1 MKHLIEPLDFTIEEY
16 DKLFSLVDDIIA
28 KPEEFSHICDNKL
41 LASLF
46 FEPSTRTR
54 LSFETAMERL
64 GGKVIGFSDAGVSS
78 STKGETLVDT
88 IRVIENYADICA
100 MRHPKEGAALL
111 ASKAVKNMPIINA
124 GDGGHEHPTQTL
136 ADLITIRHY
145 KGKFDNLTIG
155 FCGDLKFGRTI
166 HSLARALNRYK
177 NVKFIF
183 ISPEE
188 LKMPEVFKQNINREN
203 YKETDNLTDV
213 IGELDILY
221 MSRVQKERFVSSDE
235 YERLKDFFILD
246 REKLKLAKEDMII
259 LHPLPRVNEI
269 SPEVDEDK
277 RAVYFEQ
284 TKFGMYGRMAL
295 IMTLLEANKWLMFQ
309 K

>member
-1 MKHLIEPLDFTIEEY
+1 MKHLIEPLDFTTEEY
-16 DKLFSLVDDIIA
+16 EDIFRLVDDIIA
-28 KPEEFSHICDNKL
+28 KPDDYSHVCDNKL

-54 LSFETAMERL
+54 LSFETAMLRL
-64 GGKVIGFSDAGVSS
+64 GGQVIGFSDAGVSS
-78 STKGETLVDT
+78 STKGETLLDT

-100 MRHPKEGAALL
+100 MRHPKEGAALM
-111 ASKAVKNMPIINA
+111 ASKVVKTMPIINA
-124 GDGGHEHPTQTL
+124 GDGGHFHPTQTL

-145 KGKFDNLTIG
+145 KKSFDNLTVG
-155 FCGDLKFGRTI
+155 LCGDLKFGRTI
-166 HSLARALNRYK
+166 HSLVRALNRYE

-188 LKMPEVFKQNINREN
+188 LKMPDPFKNFIDKEN
-203 YKETDNLTDV
+203 YEETRDLASVIDDLDV
-213 IGELDILY
+213 LY

-235 YERLKDFFILD
+235 YERLKDYYILNE
-246 REKLKLAKEDMII
+246 EKLKNAKEDMII
-259 LHPLPRVNEI
+259 LHPLPRINEI
-269 SPEVDEDK
+269 APEVDKDP

-295 IMTLLEANKWLMFQ
+295 IMKLLEARK
-309 K
+309 

>member
-1 MKHLIEPLDFTIEEY
+1 MKHLIEPLDFTREEY
-16 DKLFSLVDDIIA
+16 EEIFSLVDDIIA
-28 KPEEFSHICDNKL
+28 NPIHYSHFCENKL

-54 LSFETAMERL
+54 LSFETAMLRL
-64 GGKVIGFSDAGVSS
+64 GGRVIGFSDAGVSS
-78 STKGETLVDT
+78 STKGETLLDT
-88 IRVIENYADICA
+88 ISVIENYADICA

-111 ASKAVKNMPIINA
+111 ASKVVTKMPIINA
-124 GDGGHEHPTQTL
+124 GDGGHFHPTQTL

-145 KGKFDNLTIG
+145 KKSFDNLTVG
-155 FCGDLKFGRTI
+155 LCGDLKFGRTI
-166 HSLARALNRYK
+166 HSLVRALNRYE
-177 NVKFIF
+177 NVKFVF

-188 LKMPEVFKQNINREN
+188 LKMPEPFKNFIDKEN
-203 YKETDNLTDV
+203 YTETRDLMSAISD
-213 IGELDILY
+213 LDILY

-235 YERLKDFFILD
+235 YERLKDYYILTE
-246 REKLKLAKEDMII
+246 EKLKAAKDDMYI

-269 SPEVDEDK
+269 APEVDKDP

-295 IMTLLEANKWLMFQ
+295 IIKLLEANK
-309 K
+309 

>member
-1 MKHLIEPLDFTIEEY
+1 MKHLIEPLDFTTEEY
-16 DKLFSLVDDIIA
+16 EEIFRLVDDIIA
-28 KPEEFSHICDNKL
+28 KPDDYSHVCDNKL

-54 LSFETAMERL
+54 LSFETAMLRL
-64 GGKVIGFSDAGVSS
+64 GGQIIGFSDAGVSS
-78 STKGETLVDT
+78 STKGETLLDT

-100 MRHPKEGAALL
+100 MRHPKEGAALM
-111 ASKAVKNMPIINA
+111 ASKVVKTMPIINA
-124 GDGGHEHPTQTL
+124 GDGGHFHPTQTL
-136 ADLITIRHY
+136 AGLITIRHY
-145 KGKFDNLTIG
+145 KGSFDNLTVG
-155 FCGDLKFGRTI
+155 LCGDLKFGRTI
-166 HSLARALNRYK
+166 HSLVRALNRYE

-188 LKMPEVFKQNINREN
+188 LKMPDPFKNFIDKEN
-203 YKETDNLTDV
+203 YEETRDLASVIDDLDV
-213 IGELDILY
+213 LY

-235 YERLKDFFILD
+235 YERLKDYYILNE
-246 REKLKLAKEDMII
+246 EKLKNAKEDMII

-269 SPEVDEDK
+269 APEVDKDP

-295 IMTLLEANKWLMFQ
+295 IMKLLEARK
-309 K
+309 

>member
-1 MKHLIEPLDFTIEEY
+1 MKHLIEPLDFTTEEY
-16 DKLFSLVDDIIA
+16 EEIFRLVDDIIA
-28 KPEEFSHICDNKL
+28 KPDDYSHVCDNKL

-54 LSFETAMERL
+54 LSFETAMLRL
-64 GGKVIGFSDAGVSS
+64 GGQVIGFSDAGVSS
-78 STKGETLVDT
+78 STKGETLLDT

-100 MRHPKEGAALL
+100 MRHPKEGAALM
-111 ASKAVKNMPIINA
+111 ASKVVKTMPIINA
-124 GDGGHEHPTQTL
+124 GDGGHFHPTQTL

-145 KGKFDNLTIG
+145 KKSFDNLTVG
-155 FCGDLKFGRTI
+155 LCGDLKFGRTI
-166 HSLARALNRYK
+166 HSLVRALNRYE

-183 ISPEE
+183 VSPEE
-188 LKMPEVFKQNINREN
+188 LKMPDPFKNFIDKEN
-203 YKETDNLTDV
+203 YEETRDLASVIDDLDV
-213 IGELDILY
+213 LY

-235 YERLKDFFILD
+235 YERLKDYYILNE
-246 REKLKLAKEDMII
+246 EKLKNAKEDMII

-269 SPEVDEDK
+269 APEVDKDP

-295 IMTLLEANKWLMFQ
+295 IMKLLEARK
-309 K
+309 

>member
-1 MKHLIEPLDFTIEEY
+1 MKHLIEPLDFTTEEY
-16 DKLFSLVDDIIA
+16 EEIFRLVDDIIA
-28 KPEEFSHICDNKL
+28 KPDDYSHVCDNKL

-54 LSFETAMERL
+54 LSFETAMLRL
-64 GGKVIGFSDAGVSS
+64 GGQVIGFSDAGVSS
-78 STKGETLVDT
+78 STKGETLLDT

-100 MRHPKEGAALL
+100 MRHPKEGAALM
-111 ASKAVKNMPIINA
+111 ASKVVKTMPIINA
-124 GDGGHEHPTQTL
+124 GDGGHFHPTQTL

-145 KGKFDNLTIG
+145 KGSFDNLTVG
-155 FCGDLKFGRTI
+155 LCGDLKFGRTI
-166 HSLARALNRYK
+166 HSLVRALNRYE

-188 LKMPEVFKQNINREN
+188 LKMPDPFKNFIDKEN
-203 YKETDNLTDV
+203 YEETRDLASVIDDLDV
-213 IGELDILY
+213 LY

-235 YERLKDFFILD
+235 YERLKDYYILTED
-246 REKLKLAKEDMII
+246 KLKNAKEDMII

-269 SPEVDEDK
+269 APEVDKDP

-295 IMTLLEANKWLMFQ
+295 IMKLLEARK
-309 K
+309 

>member
-1 MKHLIEPLDFTIEEY
+1 MKHLIEPLDFTTEEY
-16 DKLFSLVDDIIA
+16 EEIFRLVDDIIA
-28 KPEEFSHICDNKL
+28 KPDDYSHVCDNKL

-54 LSFETAMERL
+54 LSFETAMLRL
-64 GGKVIGFSDAGVSS
+64 GGQVIGFSDAGVSS
-78 STKGETLVDT
+78 STKGETLLDT

-100 MRHPKEGAALL
+100 MRHPKEGAALM
-111 ASKAVKNMPIINA
+111 ASKVVKTMPIINA
-124 GDGGHEHPTQTL
+124 GDGGHFHPTQTL
-136 ADLITIRHY
+136 ADLITIRNY
-145 KGKFDNLTIG
+145 KGSFDDLTVG
-155 FCGDLKFGRTI
+155 LCGDLKFGRTI
-166 HSLARALNRYK
+166 HSLVRALNRYE

-188 LKMPEVFKQNINREN
+188 LKMPDPFKNFIDKEN
-203 YKETDNLTDV
+203 YEETRDLASVIDDLDV
-213 IGELDILY
+213 LY

-235 YERLKDFFILD
+235 YERLKDYYILNE
-246 REKLKLAKEDMII
+246 EKLKNAKEDMII

-269 SPEVDEDK
+269 APEVDKDP

-295 IMTLLEANKWLMFQ
+295 IMRLLEARK
-309 K
+309 

>member
-1 MKHLIEPLDFTIEEY
+1 MKHSIEPLDFTTEEY
-16 DKLFSLVDDIIA
+16 EEIFRLVDDIIA
-28 KPEEFSHICDNKL
+28 KPDDYSHVCNNKL

-54 LSFETAMERL
+54 LSFETAMLRL
-64 GGKVIGFSDAGVSS
+64 GGQVIGFSDAGVSS
-78 STKGETLVDT
+78 STKGETLLDT

-100 MRHPKEGAALL
+100 MRHPKEGAALM
-111 ASKAVKNMPIINA
+111 ASKVVKTMPIINA
-124 GDGGHEHPTQTL
+124 GDGGHFHPTQTL

-145 KGKFDNLTIG
+145 KGSFDNLTVG
-155 FCGDLKFGRTI
+155 LCGDLKFGRTI
-166 HSLARALNRYK
+166 HSLVRALNRYE

-188 LKMPEVFKQNINREN
+188 LKMPDPFKNFIDKEN
-203 YKETDNLTDV
+203 YEETRDLASVIDDLDV
-213 IGELDILY
+213 LY

-235 YERLKDFFILD
+235 YERLKDYYILNED
-246 REKLKLAKEDMII
+246 KLKNAKEDMII

-269 SPEVDEDK
+269 APEVDKDP

-295 IMTLLEANKWLMFQ
+295 IMKLLEARK
-309 K
+309 

>member
-1 MKHLIEPLDFTIEEY
+1 MLKIKNLLSAEDLFKDDLLEIIELAE
-16 DKLFSLVDDIIA
+16 DIV
-28 KPEEFSHICDNKL
+28 KSPEKYSTFCSGKL
-41 LASLF
+41 LGTLF

-54 LSFETAMERL
+54 LSFETAMLRL
-64 GGKVIGFSDAGVSS
+64 GGQVIGFSDAGVSS
-78 STKGETLVDT
+78 STKGETLLDT

-100 MRHPKEGAALL
+100 MRHPKEGAALM
-111 ASKAVKNMPIINA
+111 ASKVVKTMPIINA
-124 GDGGHEHPTQTL
+124 GDGGHFHPTQTL

-145 KGKFDNLTIG
+145 KGSFDNLTVG
-155 FCGDLKFGRTI
+155 LCGDLKFGRTI
-166 HSLARALNRYK
+166 HSLVRALNRYE

-188 LKMPEVFKQNINREN
+188 LKMPDPFKNFIDKEN
-203 YKETDNLTDV
+203 YEETRDLASVIDDLDV
-213 IGELDILY
+213 LY

-235 YERLKDFFILD
+235 YERLKDYYILNE
-246 REKLKLAKEDMII
+246 EKLKNAKEDMII

-269 SPEVDEDK
+269 APEVDKDP

-295 IMTLLEANKWLMFQ
+295 IMKLLEARK
-309 K
+309 

>member
-1 MKHLIEPLDFTIEEY
+1 MKHLIEPLDFTTEEY
-16 DKLFSLVDDIIA
+16 EEIFRLVDDIIA
-28 KPEEFSHICDNKL
+28 KPDDYSHVCDNKL

-54 LSFETAMERL
+54 LSFETAMLRL
-64 GGKVIGFSDAGVSS
+64 GGQVIGFSDAGVSS
-78 STKGETLVDT
+78 STKGETLLDT

-100 MRHPKEGAALL
+100 MRHPKEGAALM
-111 ASKAVKNMPIINA
+111 ASKVVKTMSIINA
-124 GDGGHEHPTQTL
+124 GDGGHFHPTQTL
-136 ADLITIRHY
+136 ADLITIRHN
-145 KGKFDNLTIG
+145 KGSFDNLTVG
-155 FCGDLKFGRTI
+155 LCGDLKFGRTI
-166 HSLARALNRYK
+166 HSLVRALNRYE

-188 LKMPEVFKQNINREN
+188 LKMPDPFKNFIDKEN
-203 YKETDNLTDV
+203 YEETRDLASVIDDLDV
-213 IGELDILY
+213 LY

-235 YERLKDFFILD
+235 YERLKDYYILNE
-246 REKLKLAKEDMII
+246 EKLKNAKEDMII

-269 SPEVDEDK
+269 APEVDKDP

-295 IMTLLEANKWLMFQ
+295 IMKLLEARK
-309 K
+309 

>member
-1 MKHLIEPLDFTIEEY
+1 MKHLIEPLDFTREEY
-16 DKLFSLVDDIIA
+16 EEIFRLVDDIIA
-28 KPEEFSHICDNKL
+28 NPNDYSHVCDNKL

-54 LSFETAMERL
+54 LSFETAMLRL
-64 GGKVIGFSDAGVSS
+64 GGRVIGFSDAGVSS
-78 STKGETLVDT
+78 STKGETLLDT

-111 ASKAVKNMPIINA
+111 ASKAVTKMPIINA
-124 GDGGHEHPTQTL
+124 GDGGHFHPTQTL

-145 KGKFDNLTIG
+145 KKSFDNLTVG
-155 FCGDLKFGRTI
+155 LCGDLKFGRTI
-166 HSLARALNRYK
+166 HSLVRALNRYK
-177 NVKFIF
+177 NVKFVF
-183 ISPEE
+183 ISPDE
-188 LKMPEVFKQNINREN
+188 LKMPEPFKNFIDQEN
-203 YKETDNLTDV
+203 YTETRDLMSAISD
-213 IGELDILY
+213 LDILY

-235 YERLKDFFILD
+235 YERLKDYYILTE
-246 REKLKLAKEDMII
+246 EKLKSAKEDMYI

-269 SPEVDEDK
+269 APEVDKDH

-295 IMTLLEANKWLMFQ
+295 IIKLLEANKW
-309 K
+309 

>member
-1 MKHLIEPLDFTIEEY
+1 MKHLIEPLDFTTEEY
-16 DKLFSLVDDIIA
+16 EEIFRLVDDIIA
-28 KPEEFSHICDNKL
+28 RPDDYSHVCDNKL

-54 LSFETAMERL
+54 LSFETAMLRL
-64 GGKVIGFSDAGVSS
+64 GGQVIGFSDAGVSS
-78 STKGETLVDT
+78 STKGETLLDT

-100 MRHPKEGAALL
+100 MRHPKEGAALM
-111 ASKAVKNMPIINA
+111 ASKVVKTMPIINA
-124 GDGGHEHPTQTL
+124 GDGGHFHPTQTL

-145 KGKFDNLTIG
+145 KGSFDNLTVG
-155 FCGDLKFGRTI
+155 LCGDLKFGRTI
-166 HSLARALNRYK
+166 HSLVRALNRYE

-188 LKMPEVFKQNINREN
+188 LKMPDPFKNFIDKEN
-203 YKETDNLTDV
+203 YKETRDLASVIDDLDV
-213 IGELDILY
+213 LY

-235 YERLKDFFILD
+235 YERLKDYYILNE
-246 REKLKLAKEDMII
+246 EKLKNAKEDMII

-269 SPEVDEDK
+269 APEVDKDP

-295 IMTLLEANKWLMFQ
+295 IMKLLEARK
-309 K
+309 

>member
-1 MKHLIEPLDFTIEEY
+1 MKHLIEPLDFTTEEY
-16 DKLFSLVDDIIA
+16 EEIFRLVDDIIA
-28 KPEEFSHICDNKL
+28 KPDDYSHVCDNKL

-54 LSFETAMERL
+54 LSFETAMLRL
-64 GGKVIGFSDAGVSS
+64 GGQVIGFSDAGVSS
-78 STKGETLVDT
+78 STKGETLLDT

-100 MRHPKEGAALL
+100 MRHPKEGAALM
-111 ASKAVKNMPIINA
+111 ASKVVKTMPIINA
-124 GDGGHEHPTQTL
+124 GDGGHFHPTQTL

-145 KGKFDNLTIG
+145 KGSFDNLTVG
-155 FCGDLKFGRTI
+155 LCGDLKFGRTI
-166 HSLARALNRYK
+166 HSLVRALNRYE

-188 LKMPEVFKQNINREN
+188 LKMPDPFKNFIDKEN
-203 YKETDNLTDV
+203 YEETRDLASVIDDLDV
-213 IGELDILY
+213 LY

-235 YERLKDFFILD
+235 YERLKDYYILNED
-246 REKLKLAKEDMII
+246 KLKNAKEDMII

-269 SPEVDEDK
+269 APEVDKDP

-295 IMTLLEANKWLMFQ
+295 IMKLLEARK
-309 K
+309 

>member
-1 MKHLIEPLDFTIEEY
+1 MKHLIEPLDFTTEEY
-16 DKLFSLVDDIIA
+16 EEIFRLVDDIIA
-28 KPEEFSHICDNKL
+28 KPDDYSHVCDNKL

-54 LSFETAMERL
+54 LSFETAMLRL
-64 GGKVIGFSDAGVSS
+64 GGQVIGFSDAGVSS
-78 STKGETLVDT
+78 STKGETLLDT

-100 MRHPKEGAALL
+100 MRHPKEGAALM
-111 ASKAVKNMPIINA
+111 ASKVVKTMPIINA
-124 GDGGHEHPTQTL
+124 GDGGHFHPTQTL

-145 KGKFDNLTIG
+145 KKSFDNLTVG
-155 FCGDLKFGRTI
+155 LCGDLKFGRTI
-166 HSLARALNRYK
+166 HSLVRALNRYE

-188 LKMPEVFKQNINREN
+188 LKMPDPFKNFIDKEN
-203 YKETDNLTDV
+203 YEETRDLASVIDDIDV
-213 IGELDILY
+213 LY

-235 YERLKDFFILD
+235 YERLKDYYILNE
-246 REKLKLAKEDMII
+246 EKLKNAKEDMII

-269 SPEVDEDK
+269 APEVDKDP

-295 IMTLLEANKWLMFQ
+295 IMKLLEARK
-309 K
+309 

>member
-1 MKHLIEPLDFTIEEY
+1 MKHLIEPLDFTTEEY
-16 DKLFSLVDDIIA
+16 EEIFRLVDDIIA
-28 KPEEFSHICDNKL
+28 KPDDYSHVCDNKL

-54 LSFETAMERL
+54 LSFETAMLRL
-64 GGKVIGFSDAGVSS
+64 GGQVIGFSDAGVSS
-78 STKGETLVDT
+78 STKGETLLDT

-100 MRHPKEGAALL
+100 MRHPKEGAALM
-111 ASKAVKNMPIINA
+111 ASKVVKTMPIINA
-124 GDGGHEHPTQTL
+124 GDGGHFHPTQTL

-145 KGKFDNLTIG
+145 KGSFDNLTVG
-155 FCGDLKFGRTI
+155 LCGDLKFGRTI
-166 HSLARALNRYK
+166 HSLVRALNRYE

-188 LKMPEVFKQNINREN
+188 LNMPDPFKTFIDKEN
-203 YKETDNLTDV
+203 YEETRDLASVIDDLDV
-213 IGELDILY
+213 LY

-235 YERLKDFFILD
+235 YERLKDYYILNE
-246 REKLKLAKEDMII
+246 EKLKNAKEDMII

-269 SPEVDEDK
+269 APEVDKDP

-295 IMTLLEANKWLMFQ
+295 IMKLLEARK
-309 K
+309 

>member
-1 MKHLIEPLDFTIEEY
+1 MKHLIEPLDFTTEEY
-16 DKLFSLVDDIIA
+16 EEIFRLVDDIIA
-28 KPEEFSHICDNKL
+28 KPDDYSHVCDNKL

-54 LSFETAMERL
+54 LSFETAMLRL
-64 GGKVIGFSDAGVSS
+64 GGQVIGFSDAGVSS
-78 STKGETLVDT
+78 STKGETLLDT

-100 MRHPKEGAALL
+100 MRHPKEGAALM
-111 ASKAVKNMPIINA
+111 ASKVVKTMPIINA
-124 GDGGHEHPTQTL
+124 GDGGHFHPTQTL
-136 ADLITIRHY
+136 ADLITIRHH
-145 KGKFDNLTIG
+145 KGSFDNLTVG
-155 FCGDLKFGRTI
+155 LCGDLKFGRTI
-166 HSLARALNRYK
+166 HSLVRALNRYE

-188 LKMPEVFKQNINREN
+188 LKMPEPFKNFIDKEN
-203 YKETDNLTDV
+203 YKETRDLASVIDNLDV
-213 IGELDILY
+213 LY

-235 YERLKDFFILD
+235 YERLKDYYILNE
-246 REKLKLAKEDMII
+246 EKLKNAKEDMII

-269 SPEVDEDK
+269 APEVDKDP

-295 IMTLLEANKWLMFQ
+295 IMKLLEARK
-309 K
+309 

>member
-1 MKHLIEPLDFTIEEY
+1 MKHLIEPLDFTTEEY
-16 DKLFSLVDDIIA
+16 EEIFRLVDDIIA
-28 KPEEFSHICDNKL
+28 KPDDYSHVCDNKL

-54 LSFETAMERL
+54 LSFETAMLRL
-64 GGKVIGFSDAGVSS
+64 GGQVIGFSDAGVSS
-78 STKGETLVDT
+78 STKGETLLDT

-100 MRHPKEGAALL
+100 MRHPKEGAALM
-111 ASKAVKNMPIINA
+111 ASKIVKTMPIINA
-124 GDGGHEHPTQTL
+124 GDGGHFHPTQTL

-145 KGKFDNLTIG
+145 KGSFDNLTVG
-155 FCGDLKFGRTI
+155 LCGDLKFGRTI
-166 HSLARALNRYK
+166 HSLVRALNRYE

-188 LKMPEVFKQNINREN
+188 LKMPDPFKNFIDKEN
-203 YKETDNLTDV
+203 YEETRDLASVIDDLDV
-213 IGELDILY
+213 LY

-235 YERLKDFFILD
+235 YERLKDYYILNE
-246 REKLKLAKEDMII
+246 EKLKNAKEDMII

-269 SPEVDEDK
+269 APEVDKDP

-295 IMTLLEANKWLMFQ
+295 IMKLLEARK
-309 K
+309 

>member
-1 MKHLIEPLDFTIEEY
+1 MKHLIEPLDFTTEEY
-16 DKLFSLVDDIIA
+16 EEIFRLVDDIIA
-28 KPEEFSHICDNKL
+28 KPDDYSHVCDNKL

-54 LSFETAMERL
+54 LSFETAMLRL
-64 GGKVIGFSDAGVSS
+64 GGQVIGFSDAGVSS
-78 STKGETLVDT
+78 STKGETLLDT

-100 MRHPKEGAALL
+100 MRHPKEGAALM
-111 ASKAVKNMPIINA
+111 ASKVVKTMPIINA
-124 GDGGHEHPTQTL
+124 GDGGHFHPTQTL

-145 KGKFDNLTIG
+145 KGSFDNLTVG
-155 FCGDLKFGRTI
+155 LCGDLKFGRTI
-166 HSLARALNRYK
+166 HSLVRALNRYE

-188 LKMPEVFKQNINREN
+188 LKMPDPFKNFIDREN
-203 YKETDNLTDV
+203 YKETRDLASVIDDLDV
-213 IGELDILY
+213 LY

-235 YERLKDFFILD
+235 YERLKDYYILNE
-246 REKLKLAKEDMII
+246 EKLKNAKEDVII

-269 SPEVDEDK
+269 APEVDKDP

-295 IMTLLEANKWLMFQ
+295 IMKLLEARK
-309 K
+309 

>member
-1 MKHLIEPLDFTIEEY
+1 MKHLIEPLDFTTEEY
-16 DKLFSLVDDIIA
+16 EEIFRLVDDIIA
-28 KPEEFSHICDNKL
+28 KPDDYSHVCNNKL

-54 LSFETAMERL
+54 LSFETAMLRL
-64 GGKVIGFSDAGVSS
+64 GGQVIGFSDAGVSS
-78 STKGETLVDT
+78 STKGETLLDT

-100 MRHPKEGAALL
+100 MRHPKEGAALM
-111 ASKAVKNMPIINA
+111 ASKVVKTMPIINA
-124 GDGGHEHPTQTL
+124 GDGGHFHPTQTL

-145 KGKFDNLTIG
+145 KGSFDNLTVG
-155 FCGDLKFGRTI
+155 LCGDLKFGRTI
-166 HSLARALNRYK
+166 HSLVRALNRYE

-188 LKMPEVFKQNINREN
+188 LKMPDPFKNFIDKEN
-203 YKETDNLTDV
+203 YEETRDLASVIDDLDV
-213 IGELDILY
+213 LY

-235 YERLKDFFILD
+235 YERLKDYYILNE
-246 REKLKLAKEDMII
+246 EKLKNAKEDMII

-269 SPEVDEDK
+269 APEVDKDP

-295 IMTLLEANKWLMFQ
+295 IMKLLEARK
-309 K
+309 

>member
-1 MKHLIEPLDFTIEEY
+1 MKHLIEPLDFTTEEY
-16 DKLFSLVDDIIA
+16 EEIFRLVDDIIA
-28 KPEEFSHICDNKL
+28 KPDDYSHVCDNKL

-54 LSFETAMERL
+54 LSFETAMLRL
-64 GGKVIGFSDAGVSS
+64 GGQVIGFSDAGVSS
-78 STKGETLVDT
+78 STKGETLLDT

-100 MRHPKEGAALL
+100 MRHPKEGAALM
-111 ASKAVKNMPIINA
+111 ASKVVKTMPIINA
-124 GDGGHEHPTQTL
+124 GDGGHFHPTQTL
-136 ADLITIRHY
+136 ADLITIRNY
-145 KGKFDNLTIG
+145 KGSFDDLTVG
-155 FCGDLKFGRTI
+155 LCGDLKFGRTI
-166 HSLARALNRYK
+166 HSLVRALNRYE

-188 LKMPEVFKQNINREN
+188 LKMPDPFKNFIDKEN
-203 YKETDNLTDV
+203 YEETRDLASVIDDLDV
-213 IGELDILY
+213 LY

-235 YERLKDFFILD
+235 YERLKDYYILNE
-246 REKLKLAKEDMII
+246 EKLKNAKEDMII

-269 SPEVDEDK
+269 APEVDKDP

-295 IMTLLEANKWLMFQ
+295 IMKLLEARK
-309 K
+309 

>member
-1 MKHLIEPLDFTIEEY
+1 MKHLIEPLDFTTEEY
-16 DKLFSLVDDIIA
+16 EEIFRLVDDIIA
-28 KPEEFSHICDNKL
+28 KPDDYSHVCDNKL

-54 LSFETAMERL
+54 LSFETAMLRL
-64 GGKVIGFSDAGVSS
+64 GGQVIGFSDAGVSS
-78 STKGETLVDT
+78 STKGETLLDT

-100 MRHPKEGAALL
+100 MRHPKEGAALM
-111 ASKAVKNMPIINA
+111 ASKVVKTMPIINA
-124 GDGGHEHPTQTL
+124 GDGGHFHPTQTL

-145 KGKFDNLTIG
+145 KGSFDNLTVG
-155 FCGDLKFGRTI
+155 LCGDLKFGRTI
-166 HSLARALNRYK
+166 HSLVRALNRYE

-188 LKMPEVFKQNINREN
+188 LKMPDPFKNFIDREN
-203 YKETDNLTDV
+203 YKETRDLASVIDDLDV
-213 IGELDILY
+213 LY

-235 YERLKDFFILD
+235 YERLKDYYILNE
-246 REKLKLAKEDMII
+246 EKLKNAKEDMII

-269 SPEVDEDK
+269 APEVDKDP

-295 IMTLLEANKWLMFQ
+295 IMKLLEARKW
-309 K
+309 

>member
-1 MKHLIEPLDFTIEEY
+1 MKHLIEPLDFTTEEY
-16 DKLFSLVDDIIA
+16 EEIFRLVDDIIA
-28 KPEEFSHICDNKL
+28 KPDDYSHVCDNKL

-54 LSFETAMERL
+54 LSFETAMLRL
-64 GGKVIGFSDAGVSS
+64 GGQVIGFSDAGVSS
-78 STKGETLVDT
+78 STKGETLLDT

-100 MRHPKEGAALL
+100 MRHPKEGAALM
-111 ASKAVKNMPIINA
+111 ASKVVKTMPIINA
-124 GDGGHEHPTQTL
+124 GDGGHFHPTQTL

-145 KGKFDNLTIG
+145 KGSFDNLTVG
-155 FCGDLKFGRTI
+155 LCGDLKFGRTI
-166 HSLARALNRYK
+166 HSLVRALNRYE

-188 LKMPEVFKQNINREN
+188 LKMPDPFKNFIDKEN
-203 YKETDNLTDV
+203 YKETRDLASVIDDLDV
-213 IGELDILY
+213 LY

-235 YERLKDFFILD
+235 YERLKDYYILNE
-246 REKLKLAKEDMII
+246 EKLKNAKEDMII

-269 SPEVDEDK
+269 APEVDKDP

-295 IMTLLEANKWLMFQ
+295 IIKLLEANK
-309 K
+309 

>member
-1 MKHLIEPLDFTIEEY
+1 MKHLIEPLDFTTEEY
-16 DKLFSLVDDIIA
+16 EEIFRLVDDIIA
-28 KPEEFSHICDNKL
+28 KPDDYSHVCDNKL

-54 LSFETAMERL
+54 LSFETAMLRL
-64 GGKVIGFSDAGVSS
+64 GGQVIGFSDAGVSS
-78 STKGETLVDT
+78 STKGETLLDT

-100 MRHPKEGAALL
+100 MRHPKEGAALM
-111 ASKAVKNMPIINA
+111 ASKVVKSMPIINA
-124 GDGGHEHPTQTL
+124 GDGGHFHPTQTL

-145 KGKFDNLTIG
+145 KGSFDNLTVG
-155 FCGDLKFGRTI
+155 LCGDLKFGRTI
-166 HSLARALNRYK
+166 HSLVRALNRYE

-188 LKMPEVFKQNINREN
+188 LKMPDPFKNFIDKEN
-203 YKETDNLTDV
+203 YKETRDLASVIDDLDV
-213 IGELDILY
+213 LY

-235 YERLKDFFILD
+235 YERLKDYYILNE
-246 REKLKLAKEDMII
+246 EKLKNAKEDMII

-269 SPEVDEDK
+269 APEVDKDP

-295 IMTLLEANKWLMFQ
+295 IMKLLEARK
-309 K
+309 

>member
-1 MKHLIEPLDFTIEEY
+1 MKHLIEPLDFTTEEY
-16 DKLFSLVDDIIA
+16 EEIFRLVDDIIA
-28 KPEEFSHICDNKL
+28 KPDDYFHVCDNKL

-54 LSFETAMERL
+54 LSFETAMLRL
-64 GGKVIGFSDAGVSS
+64 GGQVIGFSDAGVSS
-78 STKGETLVDT
+78 STKGETLLDT

-100 MRHPKEGAALL
+100 MRHPKEGAALM
-111 ASKAVKNMPIINA
+111 ASKVVKTMPIINA
-124 GDGGHEHPTQTL
+124 GDGGHFHPTQTL

-145 KGKFDNLTIG
+145 KGSFDNLTVG
-155 FCGDLKFGRTI
+155 LCGDLKFGRTI
-166 HSLARALNRYK
+166 HSLVRALNRYE

-188 LKMPEVFKQNINREN
+188 LKMPDPFKNFIDKEN
-203 YKETDNLTDV
+203 YEETRDLASVIDDLDV
-213 IGELDILY
+213 LY

-235 YERLKDFFILD
+235 YERLKDYYILNE
-246 REKLKLAKEDMII
+246 EKLKNAKEDMII

-269 SPEVDEDK
+269 APEVDKDP

-295 IMTLLEANKWLMFQ
+295 IMKLLEARK
-309 K
+309 

>member
-1 MKHLIEPLDFTIEEY
+1 MKHLIEPLDFTTEEY
-16 DKLFSLVDDIIA
+16 EEIFRLVDDIIA
-28 KPEEFSHICDNKL
+28 KPDDYSHVCDNKL

-54 LSFETAMERL
+54 LSFETAMLRL
-64 GGKVIGFSDAGVSS
+64 GGQVIGFSDAGVSS
-78 STKGETLVDT
+78 STKGETLLDT

-100 MRHPKEGAALL
+100 MRHPKEGAALM
-111 ASKAVKNMPIINA
+111 ASKVVKTMPIINA
-124 GDGGHEHPTQTL
+124 GDGGHFHPTQTL
-136 ADLITIRHY
+136 ADLITIRYY
-145 KGKFDNLTIG
+145 KKSFDNLTVG
-155 FCGDLKFGRTI
+155 LCGDLKFGRTI
-166 HSLARALNRYK
+166 HSLVRALNRYE

-188 LKMPEVFKQNINREN
+188 LKMPDPFKNFIDKEN
-203 YKETDNLTDV
+203 YEETRDLASVIDDLDV
-213 IGELDILY
+213 LY

-235 YERLKDFFILD
+235 YERLKDYYILNE
-246 REKLKLAKEDMII
+246 EKLKNAKEDMII

-269 SPEVDEDK
+269 APEVDKDP

-295 IMTLLEANKWLMFQ
+295 IMKLLEARK
-309 K
+309 

>member
-16 DKLFSLVDDIIA
+16 EEIFSLVDDIIA
-28 KPEEFSHICDNKL
+28 NPIHYSHFCENKL

-54 LSFETAMERL
+54 LSFETAMLRL
-64 GGKVIGFSDAGVSS
+64 GGRVIGFSDAGVSS
-78 STKGETLVDT
+78 STKGETLLDT

-111 ASKAVKNMPIINA
+111 ASKVVTKMPIINA
-124 GDGGHEHPTQTL
+124 GDGGHFHPTQTL

-145 KGKFDNLTIG
+145 KKSFDN
-155 FCGDLKFGRTI
+155 LKFGRTI
-166 HSLARALNRYK
+166 HSLVRALNRYK
-177 NVKFIF
+177 NVKFVF

-188 LKMPEVFKQNINREN
+188 LKMPEPFKNFIDKEN
-203 YKETDNLTDV
+203 YTETRDLMSAISD
-213 IGELDILY
+213 LDILY

-235 YERLKDFFILD
+235 YERLKDYYILTE
-246 REKLKLAKEDMII
+246 EKLKLAKDDMYI

-269 SPEVDEDK
+269 APEVDKDP

-295 IMTLLEANKWLMFQ
+295 IIKLLEANK
-309 K
+309 

>member
-1 MKHLIEPLDFTIEEY
+1 MKHLIEPLDFTTEEY
-16 DKLFSLVDDIIA
+16 EEIFSLVDDIIA
-28 KPEEFSHICDNKL
+28 NPIHYSHFCENKL

-54 LSFETAMERL
+54 LSFETAMLRL
-64 GGKVIGFSDAGVSS
+64 GGRVIGFSDAGVSS
-78 STKGETLVDT
+78 STKGETLLDT

-111 ASKAVKNMPIINA
+111 ASKVVTKMPIINA
-124 GDGGHEHPTQTL
+124 GDGGHFHPTQTL

-145 KGKFDNLTIG
+145 KKSFDNLTVG
-155 FCGDLKFGRTI
+155 LCGDLKFGRTI
-166 HSLARALNRYK
+166 HSLVRALNRYE
-177 NVKFIF
+177 NVKFVF

-188 LKMPEVFKQNINREN
+188 LKMPEPFKNFIDKEN
-203 YKETDNLTDV
+203 YTETRDLMSAISD
-213 IGELDILY
+213 LDILY
-221 MSRVQKERFVSSDE
+221 MSRVQKERFLSSDE
-235 YERLKDFFILD
+235 YERLKDYYILTE
-246 REKLKLAKEDMII
+246 EKLKAAKDDMYI

-269 SPEVDEDK
+269 APEVDKDP

-295 IMTLLEANKWLMFQ
+295 IIKLLEANKW
-309 K
+309 

>member
-1 MKHLIEPLDFTIEEY
+1 MKHLIEPLDFTTEEY
-16 DKLFSLVDDIIA
+16 EEIFRLVDDIIA
-28 KPEEFSHICDNKL
+28 KPDDYSHVCDNKL

-46 FEPSTRTR
+46 FEPSTRTK
-54 LSFETAMERL
+54 LSFETAMLRL
-64 GGKVIGFSDAGVSS
+64 GGQVIGFSDAGVSS
-78 STKGETLVDT
+78 STKGETLLDT

-100 MRHPKEGAALL
+100 MRHPKEGAALM
-111 ASKAVKNMPIINA
+111 ASKVVKTMPIINA
-124 GDGGHEHPTQTL
+124 GDGGHFHPTQTL

-145 KGKFDNLTIG
+145 KGSFDNLTVG
-155 FCGDLKFGRTI
+155 LCGDLKFGRTI
-166 HSLARALNRYK
+166 HSLVRALNRYE

-188 LKMPEVFKQNINREN
+188 LKMPDPFKNFIDKEN
-203 YKETDNLTDV
+203 YEETRDLASVIDDLDV
-213 IGELDILY
+213 LY

-235 YERLKDFFILD
+235 YERLKDYYILNE
-246 REKLKLAKEDMII
+246 EKLKNAKEDMII

-269 SPEVDEDK
+269 APEVDKDP

-295 IMTLLEANKWLMFQ
+295 IMKLLEARK
-309 K
+309 

>member
-1 MKHLIEPLDFTIEEY
+1 MKHLIEPLDFTTEEY
-16 DKLFSLVDDIIA
+16 EEIFRLVDDIIA
-28 KPEEFSHICDNKL
+28 KPDDYSHVCDNKL

-54 LSFETAMERL
+54 LSFETAMLRL
-64 GGKVIGFSDAGVSS
+64 GGQVIGFSDAGVSS
-78 STKGETLVDT
+78 STKGETLLDT

-100 MRHPKEGAALL
+100 MRHPKEGAALM
-111 ASKAVKNMPIINA
+111 ASKVVKTMPIINA
-124 GDGGHEHPTQTL
+124 GDGGHFHPTQTL

-145 KGKFDNLTIG
+145 KGSFDNLTVG
-155 FCGDLKFGRTI
+155 LCGDLKFGRTI
-166 HSLARALNRYK
+166 HSLVRALNRYE

-188 LKMPEVFKQNINREN
+188 LKMPDPFKNFIDKEN
-203 YKETDNLTDV
+203 YEETRDLASVIDDLDV
-213 IGELDILY
+213 LY

-235 YERLKDFFILD
+235 YERLKDYYILNE
-246 REKLKLAKEDMII
+246 EKLKNAKEDMII

-269 SPEVDEDK
+269 APEVDKDP

-295 IMTLLEANKWLMFQ
+295 IMKLLEARKW
-309 K
+309 

>member
-1 MKHLIEPLDFTIEEY
+1 MKHLIEPLDFTTEEY
-16 DKLFSLVDDIIA
+16 EEIFRLVDDIIA
-28 KPEEFSHICDNKL
+28 KPDDYSHVCDNKL

-54 LSFETAMERL
+54 LSFETAMLRL
-64 GGKVIGFSDAGVSS
+64 GGQVIGFSDAGVSS
-78 STKGETLVDT
+78 STKGETLLDT

-100 MRHPKEGAALL
+100 MRHPKEGAALM
-111 ASKAVKNMPIINA
+111 ASKVVKTMPIINA
-124 GDGGHEHPTQTL
+124 GDGGHFHPTQTL

-145 KGKFDNLTIG
+145 KGSFDNLTVG
-155 FCGDLKFGRTI
+155 LCGDLKFGRTI
-166 HSLARALNRYK
+166 HSLVRALNRYE

-188 LKMPEVFKQNINREN
+188 LKMPDPFKNFIDKEN
-203 YKETDNLTDV
+203 YEVTRDLASVIDDLDV
-213 IGELDILY
+213 LY

-235 YERLKDFFILD
+235 YERLKDYYILNE
-246 REKLKLAKEDMII
+246 EKLKNAKEDMII

-269 SPEVDEDK
+269 APEVDKDP

-295 IMTLLEANKWLMFQ
+295 IMKLLEARK
-309 K
+309 

>member
-16 DKLFSLVDDIIA
+16 EKLFSLVDDIIA
-28 KPEEFSHICDNKL
+28 KPEEFSHFCDNKL

-78 STKGETLVDT
+78 STKGETLADT

-111 ASKAVKNMPIINA
+111 ASKVVKSMPIINA

-145 KGKFDNLTIG
+145 KGSFDNLTIG

-188 LKMPEVFKQNINREN
+188 LKMLEVFKKNINREN
-203 YKETDNLTDV
+203 YKETDSLVDV
-213 IGELDILY
+213 IGDLDILY

-246 REKLKLAKEDMII
+246 REKLKHAKDDMII

-269 SPEVDEDK
+269 APEVDEDE

-284 TKFGMYGRMAL
+284 TKFGMFGRMAL
-295 IMTLLEANKWLMFQ
+295 IITLLEAKND
-309 K
+309 

>member
-16 DKLFSLVDDIIA
+16 EKLFSLVDDIIA
-28 KPEEFSHICDNKL
+28 KPEEFSHFCDNKL

-78 STKGETLVDT
+78 STKGETLADT

-111 ASKAVKNMPIINA
+111 ASKVVKSMPIINA

-145 KGKFDNLTIG
+145 KGSFDNLTIG

-188 LKMPEVFKQNINREN
+188 LKMPEVFKKNINREN
-203 YKETDNLTDV
+203 YKETDSLVDV
-213 IGELDILY
+213 IGDLDILY

-246 REKLKLAKEDMII
+246 REKLKHAKDDMII

-269 SPEVDEDK
+269 APEVDEDE
-277 RAVYFEQ
+277 RAVYFKQ
-284 TKFGMYGRMAL
+284 TKFGMFGRMAL
-295 IMTLLEANKWLMFQ
+295 IITLLEAKND
-309 K
+309 

>member
-1 MKHLIEPLDFTIEEY
+1 MKHLIEPLDFTTEEY
-16 DKLFSLVDDIIA
+16 EEIFRLVDDIIA
-28 KPEEFSHICDNKL
+28 KPDDYSHVCDNKL

-54 LSFETAMERL
+54 LSFETAMLRL
-64 GGKVIGFSDAGVSS
+64 GGQVIGFSDAGVSS
-78 STKGETLVDT
+78 STKGETLLDT

-100 MRHPKEGAALL
+100 MRHPKEGAALM
-111 ASKAVKNMPIINA
+111 ASKVVKTMPIINA
-124 GDGGHEHPTQTL
+124 GDGGHFHPTQTL

-145 KGKFDNLTIG
+145 KGSFDNLTVG
-155 FCGDLKFGRTI
+155 LCGDLKFGRTI
-166 HSLARALNRYK
+166 HSLVRALNRYE

-188 LKMPEVFKQNINREN
+188 LKMPDPFKNFIDKEN
-203 YKETDNLTDV
+203 YKETRDLASVIDDLDV
-213 IGELDILY
+213 LY

-235 YERLKDFFILD
+235 YERLKDYYILNE
-246 REKLKLAKEDMII
+246 EKLKNAKEDMII

-269 SPEVDEDK
+269 APEVDKDP

-295 IMTLLEANKWLMFQ
+295 IMKLLEATK
-309 K
+309 

>member
-1 MKHLIEPLDFTIEEY
+1 MKHLIEPLDFTTEEY
-16 DKLFSLVDDIIA
+16 EEIFRLVDDIIA
-28 KPEEFSHICDNKL
+28 KPDDYSHVCDNKL

-54 LSFETAMERL
+54 LSFETAMLRL
-64 GGKVIGFSDAGVSS
+64 GGQVIGFSDAGVSS
-78 STKGETLVDT
+78 STKGETLLDT

-100 MRHPKEGAALL
+100 MRHPKEGAALM
-111 ASKAVKNMPIINA
+111 ASKVVKTMPIINA
-124 GDGGHEHPTQTL
+124 GDGGHFHPTQTL

-145 KGKFDNLTIG
+145 KGSFDNLTVG
-155 FCGDLKFGRTI
+155 LCGDLKFGRTI
-166 HSLARALNRYK
+166 HSLVRALNRYE

-188 LKMPEVFKQNINREN
+188 LKMPDPFKNFIDKEN
-203 YKETDNLTDV
+203 YEETRDLASVIDDLDV
-213 IGELDILY
+213 LY

-235 YERLKDFFILD
+235 YERLKDYYILNE
-246 REKLKLAKEDMII
+246 EKLKNAKEDMII

-269 SPEVDEDK
+269 APEVDKDP

-295 IMTLLEANKWLMFQ
+295 IMKLLEARK
-309 K
+309 